1 MSASLRAERA
11 NEWNRWKRERAPWWV
26 EVSRRVQQGAF
37 GDLEQGSKNWR
48 RQSARRLR
56 FKRKELLEDNGV
68 RFTGSIRVFP
78 SHVRLP
84 RIGKIRP
91 KEPTVKILT
100 LLEERKAPSATI
112 SRGAD
117 RWYVSLACE
126 VKRPD
131 PVLRDGDP

>member
-1 MSASLRAERA
+1 MEPTGACGGWKCPGVCGKEPLGTWSKGPRIGGGNQREGYAS
-11 NEWNRWKRERAPWWV
+11 
-26 EVSRRVQQGAF
+26 SG
-37 GDLEQGSKNWR
+37 
-48 RQSARRLR
+48 
-56 FKRKELLEDNGV
+56 KELLEDNGV

-131 PVLRDGDP
+131 PVLRDGEP